1 MVNFWITLTLFLNA
15 HAVASHILRP
25 APVADIQSDN
35 SARALQDRG
44 LGQGSRRAA
53 QKSCGD
59 YNFVFTGLPWNH
71 PSVKASGF
79 TPEQVEAGLRADM
92 KAIVDAGYNIKAVL
106 VGPENSLDDI
116 SSELKGVNWT
126 GTGVGFGV
134 RGNPSPVITRRLI
147 DIIQLYRDEVPQA
160 RILFNYSPNSTVWAI
175 QQYFPS
181 PSSLGC
187 QCGGPGKDLGIAIHC
202 SACSPPV

>member
-1 MVNFWITLTLFLNA
+1 MVNFWGAVTLIISVN
-15 HAVASHILRP
+15 AVASRILRP
-25 APVADIQSDN
+25 ALVTDGQSEI
-35 SARALQDRG
+35 SARSIQEKG
-44 LGQGSRRAA
+44 SGQSSRAA

-71 PSVKASGF
+71 PALKASGF
-79 TPEQVEAGLRADM
+79 TPQQVEAGIRSDM
-92 KAIVDAGYNIKAVL
+92 KAIVNAGYNIKAVL
-106 VGPENSLDDI
+106 VGPEDSLDNI

-134 RGNPSPVITRRLI
+134 RGSPSPVITRRLM
-147 DIIQLYRDEVPQA
+147 DIIQLYRDQVPQA
-160 RILFNYSPNSTVWAI
+160 PILFNYSPNSSVWAI
-175 QQYFPS
+175 QQYFPP

-187 QCGGPGKDLGIAIHC
+187 QCGPGRDLGIAIYC